1 MIANKEDIALMA
13 HLMRRVGFGA
23 TRGELEGV
31 ADQGYEETVEQLLHP
46 EQQPEFDE
54 DTFHR
59 YLPMA
64 EFPSQDTHSQL
75 DFLYRLANTMR
86 PLQEK
91 MALFWH
97 YVFATGNSKV
107 DAPLHLVEQIRMFR
121 QYGMGSY
128 KDLLVQL
135 SQNPAMI
142 FWLDNCENHKRAPNE
157 NWGRELL
164 ELFSMGIGNYTE
176 KDVFEC
182 ARAFTGWTNAG
193 KLPGFP
199 SGDYPWE
206 FEYLPEDHDYTEK
219 TFLGHT
225 GRFNG
230 EDIIDIIV
238 RQPACARFISR
249 HLYNFFVADEAQVPA
264 WSTEP
269 PRDPEAIDILSQVFA
284 DSGYEIVPVLRTL
297 FNSDFFKEAMYQR
310 VKSPVEVV
318 VGTLR
323 LTGDMLG
330 PDPRWPRLMTEPQN
344 MGQELMDPPSVEGWH
359 TGREWINSG
368 ALINRVNF
376 AADRVGNTELPGVQ
390 DIVSRVASNGADVT
404 AEKLVDRCLD
414 LMGPLS
420 VKENTHKELVE
431 YAEAGGPIKWATD
444 EEYAGFS
451 RRVAGV
457 LELIAGTREYQ
468 FC

>member
-13 HLMRRVGFGA
+13 HLMRRAGFGA
-23 TRGELEGV
+23 TRGELESV

-135 SQNPAMI
+135 GKNPAMI

-193 KLPGFP
+193 RTSKLYLRGT
-199 SGDYPWE
+199 YPWE
-206 FEYLPEDHDYTEK
+206 FEYRPEDHDYTEK

-238 RQPACARFISR
+238 RQPACARFVSR
-249 HLYNFFVADEAQVPA
+249 HLYNFFVADEVPGPLLGHRA
-264 WSTEP
+264 ARR
-269 PRDPEAIDILSQVFA
+269 PRGYRHTVPGLCQILAMRLYRCCVHSLTPISSRRPCTGGSRA
-284 DSGYEIVPVLRTL
+284 PSRWWWGP
-297 FNSDFFKEAMYQR
+297 SD
-310 VKSPVEVV
+310 SPVTCWARTH
-318 VGTLR
+318 VGL
-323 LTGDMLG
+323 
-330 PDPRWPRLMTEPQN
+330 
-344 MGQELMDPPSVEGWH
+344 
-359 TGREWINSG
+359 
-368 ALINRVNF
+368 AL
-376 AADRVGNTELPGVQ
+376 
-390 DIVSRVASNGADVT
+390 
-404 AEKLVDRCLD
+404 
-414 LMGPLS
+414 
-420 VKENTHKELVE
+420 
-431 YAEAGGPIKWATD
+431 
-444 EEYAGFS
+444 
-451 RRVAGV
+451 
-457 LELIAGTREYQ
+457 
-468 FC
+468 

>member
-1 MIANKEDIALMA
+1 MPNKEDIALMA
-13 HLMRRVGFGA
+13 HLMRRAGFGA
-23 TRGELEGV
+23 TRGEQERLLE
-31 ADQGYEETVEQLLHP
+31 QGYQETVEQLLHP
-46 EQQPEFDE
+46 EQQPEIDE
-54 DTFHR
+54 DTLYR

-64 EFPSQDTHSQL
+64 EIPWREDHCQL
-75 DFLYRLANTMR
+75 DWLYRMVNTMR

-91 MALFWH
+91 MAFFWH
-97 YVFATGNSKV
+97 HVFATANSKV
-107 DAPLHLVEQIRMFR
+107 EGPLDLAEQIRMFR
-121 QYGMGSY
+121 RYGMGSY

-135 SQNPAMI
+135 GKNPAMI

-193 KLPGFP
+193 RIPSVP
-199 SGDYPWE
+199 SGHHAWE
-206 FEYLPEDHDYTEK
+206 FEYRPEDHDYTEK

-249 HLYNFFVADEAQVPA
+249 HLYNFFVADEVPVPSWA
-264 WSTEP
+264 TEP
-269 PRDPEAIDILSQVFA
+269 PGDPEAIDILSQVFVS
-284 DSGYEIVPVLRTL
+284 SGNEIVPVLRTL
-297 FNSDFFKEAMYQR
+297 FNADFFKEAMYR
-310 VKSPVEVV
+310 RIKSPVEVV

-323 LTGDMLG
+323 LTGDLLS
-330 PDPRWPRLMTEPQN
+330 PDPRWPRLMSEPTN
-344 MGQELMDPPSVEGWH
+344 MGQDLLDPPSVEGWH

-376 AADRVGNTELPGVQ
+376 AAGRVGDTELPGVQ
-390 DIVSRVASNGADVT
+390 DIIKRVASNGSAMT
-404 AEKLVDRCLD
+404 AEKLVDSCLD
-414 LMGPLS
+414 LIGPLN
-420 VKENTHKELVE
+420 VKAHTHKELVE
-431 YAEAGGPIKWATD
+431 YAEAGGPIKWAAD

-451 RRVAGV
+451 RRVANV
-457 LELIAGTREYQ
+457 LALIAGTREYQ

>member
-1 MIANKEDIALMA
+1 MPNKEDIALMA
-13 HLMRRVGFGA
+13 HLTRRAGFGA
-23 TRGELEGV
+23 PRGELEGLV
-31 ADQGYEETVEQLLHP
+31 EQGYQETVELLLHP
-46 EQQPEFDE
+46 DQQPDIDE
-54 DTFHR
+54 DTFYR

-64 EFPSQDTHSQL
+64 EIPWRPDNSQL
-75 DFLYRLANTMR
+75 DWLYRMVNTSR

-91 MALFWH
+91 MAFFWH
-97 YVFATGNSKV
+97 HVFATAISKV
-107 DAPLHLVEQIRMFR
+107 EGPVDVAEQIRMFR

-128 KDLLVQL
+128 RELLVQL
-135 SQNPAMI
+135 GKNPAMI

-193 KLPGFP
+193 RTPAVI
-199 SGDYPWE
+199 SGHHPWQ
-206 FEYLPEDHDYTEK
+206 FEYRSEDHDYTEK

-249 HLYNFFVADEAQVPA
+249 HLYNFFVADEVQVPA
-264 WSTEP
+264 WGTEP
-269 PRDPEAIDILSQVFA
+269 PRDAKAIDILSQTFA
-284 DSGYEIVPVLRTL
+284 NSSYEIVPVLRTL
-297 FNSDFFKEAMYQR
+297 FNSDFFKDAMYQR

-318 VGTLR
+318 VGTLK

-330 PDPRWPRLMTEPQN
+330 PDPRWPRLMTEPAN
-344 MGQELMDPPSVEGWH
+344 MGQELLDPPTVEGWH

-376 AADRVGNTELPGVQ
+376 AADRVSNTELSGVQ
-390 DIVSRVASNGADVT
+390 DIIKRVASNGDLLT
-404 AEKLVDRCLD
+404 SGQLVDRCLD
-414 LMGPLS
+414 LMGPLK
-420 VKENTHKELVE
+420 VKEKTHKELVE
-431 YAEAGGPIKWATD
+431 YAEAGGPIKWTTD
-444 EEYAGFS
+444 EEYASFS
-451 RRVAGV
+451 GRVGELLA
-457 LELIAGTREYQ
+457 LIAGAREYQ